1 MPDKTLKIRQSNVF
15 NSLMTQWSEAEGVME
30 RTQEASGAMAS
41 AYELYTDSI
50 EGRINT
56 LKATLQGLSS
66 DILDDSVIKTAI
78 SGLTG
83 IANALDFVID
93 KIGILGTLAIGGGIA
108 KFVSD
113 FNLMQTSIVSASS
126 ALSGISGGLGGSN
139 IIIAANEIAKYKNNI
154 RELILAKTTL
164 TATDKAYALQ
174 VAQDIATNKIIVA
187 EKAKEI
193 SLYQIQN
200 ARVKESVASSVAAT
214 IQNNIEKIGLDGL
227 TEAQLRHILATHNIS
242 NAKQEEII
250 AHLTNAGAIKT
261 ESTAMTALG
270 GAFKGI
276 LSLLKNPLVIVTGLI
291 FGIVTATKEYTKALR
306 ENAKEAQQNY
316 QQITSEVE
324 SLESEL
330 ANVQERLEELNKIE
344 SPTYVQQEEIDKL
357 TELNNELERELLI
370 KQAQQDFAKKDAENT
385 ALKSFRDYQ
394 SKNALVDYETG
405 NLIGNPEMED
415 YLNAYV
421 EAIRKQQE
429 TYDIR
434 KQEFDELVLDPESS
448 KRDRDNA
455 EKILGYAKEELDA
468 RYKRLDE
475 FLRFAKDEWSGIT
488 GETEEGK
495 RYLEQ
500 LKYFEDNIYIPLM
513 EEYNGKEY
521 NIEIDTNLNT
531 DGIDGQ
537 KKELED
543 LSDAIDKVIKKADI
557 LNNVQKDL
565 SDKNIISAS
574 TIKDILQMYPSM
586 EQAVTKYLLG
596 LTTASQLMSEL
607 KAKYAEDEAA
617 YYDLL
622 INKIMLTDEFKEVQ
636 ISAEYEKQQ
645 QSEKF
650 FESLNSM
657 QQNLINALGDS
668 YNVDLENFTTIEKK
682 KIEIQAAVIKTLALQ
697 YTQYAGLSLEE
708 LKAQQKILNSKI
720 SPGVASSPSA
730 KPILDELNAVNN
742 AIKEIEDIYS
752 KMDAIA
758 NSGNLI
764 KPIKPTDLS
773 SVKDSVSKKTDDTLK
788 KLHDKINDWFS
799 GIELQISLKIDKGDI
814 DGAKKLYQ
822 DAINRANEELNK
834 AYSSGLT
841 ISDEWVQSLLEKLQK
856 YHKEFSELIINEYD
870 KLIEYNDD
878 FDVWNKVSY
887 SKLDVL
893 ADKLKK
899 INDLYLEGILSYK
912 DWYDLYMDTAKEIY
926 DYQKDALEELLDQTM
941 DAIKA
946 ENDARVEA
954 LENQK
959 DAYNEIISLKKK
971 LIEDTDEEAD
981 YEREVAKRVKEIAK
995 LQERITQLALDDS
1008 REAYA
1013 ERVKLE
1019 EELQQKQEELA
1030 DYQAD
1035 HAKDQVIDSLDEQQ
1049 DKFEE
1054 NIDEQIDSI
1063 KAEIDTEVELR
1074 EQAINRINA
1083 DYKKMMED
1091 VKGYFAELGITLD
1104 DEVIRRLEEGLKLV
1118 SQYGDYGSAIGGIGS
1133 GSDIGSATGYE
1144 LTSLIQQMKNNSSAW
1159 WDAKNS
1165 GNKEEMNRLS
1175 QENERI
1181 AQMLKTMFGLD
1192 IWKDSASG
1200 TWYIR
1205 TPGGKQKLFDV
1216 YHNGGVV
1223 DGYSTTNNRE
1233 IMALL
1238 EKGEVVFND
1247 GQQKK
1252 FVDIF
1257 KDAAIKMQKVFSNIF
1272 AIATETSNF
1281 SPIPAGA
1288 TYAPSISVNIEH
1300 NGPMTD
1306 DDANKYANQIGNG
1319 TFDVLMEIMN
1329 RKGII

>member
-1 MPDKTLKIRQSNVF
+1 
-15 NSLMTQWSEAEGVME
+15 MTQWSEAEGVME
-30 RTQEASGAMAS
+30 RTQEASGEMAN

-66 DILDDSVIKTAI
+66 DILDDSIIKTAI

-93 KIGILGTLAIGGGIA
+93 KVGILGTLAIGGGIA

-139 IIIAANEIAKYKNNI
+139 IIVAANEIAKYKNNI

-164 TATDKAYALQ
+164 SATDKAYALQ
-174 VAQDIATNKIIVA
+174 LAQDIATNKIITSDM
-187 EKAKEI
+187 AKQIALIQTKNI
-193 SLYQIQN
+193 SKRDEVVTSVSAAIQ
-200 ARVKESVASSVAAT
+200 T
-214 IQNNIEKIGLDGL
+214 NIEKIGLDGL
-227 TEAQLRHILATHNIS
+227 TDAQLRHILSSKGIS
-242 NAKQEEII
+242 AAKQDEII
-250 AHLTNAGAIKT
+250 AHITNASAIKT

-330 ANVQERLEELNKIE
+330 ENVQERLKELNKIE

-357 TELNNELERELLI
+357 KELNNEFERELLI

-429 TYDIR
+429 TYNIR

-448 KRDRDNA
+448 KSDRDNA
-455 EKILGYAKEELDA
+455 ERILKYAKEELDA

-488 GETEEGK
+488 GETDEGK

-521 NIEIDTNLNT
+521 NIGFNVNANSSGVEETEQDLNDLIGTIDSLSGKFDLLQSAQEEFNEYGILSPSTLSSIAEKYPALVSSIEQYALGLKTSQELLN
-531 DGIDGQ
+531 
-537 KKELED
+537 D
-543 LSDAIDKVIKKADI
+543 LS
-557 LNNVQKDL
+557 
-565 SDKNIISAS
+565 SAYK
-574 TIKDILQMYPSM
+574 TDEDNYRIAL
-586 EQAVTKYLLG
+586 VHKYEN
-596 LTTASQLMSEL
+596 SVEFYNS
-607 KAKYAEDEAA
+607 
-617 YYDLL
+617 
-622 INKIMLTDEFKEVQ
+622 LTDNQKT
-636 ISAEYEKQQ
+636 
-645 QSEKF
+645 
-650 FESLNSM
+650 
-657 QQNLINALGDS
+657 LIDDLGEA
-668 YNVDLENFTTIEKK
+668 YGVDLENFTTIEQKK
-682 KIEIQAAVIKTLALQ
+682 LAVQKAIIEQMATNYGWYVGTSLESLKAEREHMLASANPGMSGAAASSFQKRLSVIDNAIAQVENVLGRIDDIAASGISGPSSWNPSKIEE
-697 YTQYAGLSLEE
+697 S
-708 LKAQQKILNSKI
+708 
-720 SPGVASSPSA
+720 ASSA
-730 KPILDELNAVNN
+730 KDEV
-742 AIKEIEDIYS
+742 EDLYASIR
-752 KMDAIA
+752 
-758 NSGNLI
+758 
-764 KPIKPTDLS
+764 
-773 SVKDSVSKKTDDTLK
+773 
-788 KLHDKINDWFS
+788 DWFS
-799 GIELQISLKIDKGDI
+799 DMEFKVSLKIDSGDI
-814 DGAKKLYQ
+814 EGSQEMYKQ
-822 DAINRANEELNK
+822 MIERVNEELSK
-834 AYSSGLT
+834 AYAEGLT
-841 ISDEWVQSLLEKLQK
+841 INDDWVQELIQKLQEYNK
-856 YHKEFSELIINEYD
+856 ALSDLVIEEYD
-870 KLIEYNDD
+870 KIISYNDD

-893 ADKLKK
+893 ANKLKK

-941 DAIKA
+941 DAIEA

-1019 EELQQKQEELA
+1019 EELQKKQEELA

-1049 DKFEE
+1049 DKFEA
-1054 NIDEQIDSI
+1054 NIEDQINSI
-1063 KAEIDTEVELR
+1063 KNQIDTEVDLR
-1074 EQAINRINA
+1074 EQAIAKINA

-1091 VKGYFAELGITLD
+1091 IKGYFKELGITLD
-1104 DEVIRRLEEGLKLV
+1104 DEIVQKLAEGLKLID
-1118 SQYGDYGSAIGGIGS
+1118 QYGSYGGAIGNIGS
-1133 GSDIGSATGYE
+1133 GSIGDATGYQ

-1165 GNKEEMNRLS
+1165 GDSQEMSRLV

-1181 AQMLKTMFGLD
+1181 AQMLKKMFGLD
-1192 IWKDSASG
+1192 IWKDDSG

-1205 TPGGKQKLFDV
+1205 TPSGKQKLFDT
-1216 YHNGGVV
+1216 YHTGGVV
-1223 DGYSTTNNRE
+1223 DGYSTANNKE

-1247 GQQKK
+1247 GQQRK

-1257 KDAAIKMQKVFSNIF
+1257 KNAAITMQRAFSDVFAMATNRSGFIP
-1272 AIATETSNF
+1272 IA
-1281 SPIPAGA
+1281 AGT
-1288 TYAPSISVNIEH
+1288 TYAPNIEVNIEH

-1306 DDANKYANQIGNG
+1306 DDANRYANQIGNG

>member
-1 MPDKTLKIRQSNVF
+1 
-15 NSLMTQWSEAEGVME
+15 MTQWSEAEGVME
-30 RTQEASGAMAS
+30 RTQEASGEMAN

-66 DILDDSVIKTAI
+66 DILDDSIIKTAI

-93 KIGILGTLAIGGGIA
+93 KVGILGTLAIGGGIA

-126 ALSGISGGLGGSN
+126 ALSGISGGLGSSN
-139 IIIAANEIAKYKNNI
+139 IIVAANEIAKYKNNI

-164 TATDKAYALQ
+164 SATDKAYALQ
-174 VAQDIATNKIIVA
+174 LAQDIATNKIITSDM
-187 EKAKEI
+187 AKQIALIQTKNI
-193 SLYQIQN
+193 SKRDEVVTSVSAAIQ
-200 ARVKESVASSVAAT
+200 T
-214 IQNNIEKIGLDGL
+214 NIEKIGLDGL
-227 TEAQLRHILATHNIS
+227 TDAQLRHILSSKGIS
-242 NAKQEEII
+242 AAKQDEII
-250 AHLTNAGAIKT
+250 AHITNASAIKT

-330 ANVQERLEELNKIE
+330 ENVQERLEELNKIE

-357 TELNNELERELLI
+357 KELNNELERELLI

-429 TYDIR
+429 TYNIR

-448 KRDRDNA
+448 KSDRDNA
-455 EKILGYAKEELDA
+455 ERILKYAKEELDA

-488 GETEEGK
+488 GETDEGK

-521 NIEIDTNLNT
+521 NIGFNVNANSSGVEETEQDLNDLIGTIDSL
-531 DGIDGQ
+531 
-537 KKELED
+537 
-543 LSDAIDKVIKKADI
+543 
-557 LNNVQKDL
+557 
-565 SDKNIISAS
+565 
-574 TIKDILQMYPSM
+574 
-586 EQAVTKYLLG
+586 
-596 LTTASQLMSEL
+596 
-607 KAKYAEDEAA
+607 
-617 YYDLL
+617 
-622 INKIMLTDEFKEVQ
+622 
-636 ISAEYEKQQ
+636 
-645 QSEKF
+645 SEKF
-650 FESLNSM
+650 DLLQSAQEEFNKYGLLSSSTLSAIAEKYPDLVSSIE
-657 QQNLINALGDS
+657 QYALGLKTSQDLLNDLS
-668 YNVDLENFTTIEKK
+668 SAYKTDEDNYRIALVHKYENSVEFYNSLTDNQKTLIDDLGEAYGVDLENFTTIEQK
-682 KIEIQAAVIKTLALQ
+682 KIAVQAAVIKVLAQQ
-697 YTQYAGLSLEE
+697 YSKYAGLTLDQ

-720 SPGVASSPSA
+720 SPGIASSPSA
-730 KPILDELNAVNN
+730 KPILEELGAVND
-742 AIKEIEDIYS
+742 AIKQIEDFNNKLDSIASSGISGPSSWSPS
-752 KMDAIA
+752 KI
-758 NSGNLI
+758 S
-764 KPIKPTDLS
+764 
-773 SVKDSVSKKTDDTLK
+773 DSVGSTASDAK
-788 KLHDKINDWFS
+788 DKVEDLYESIRGWFS
-799 GIELQISLKIDKGDI
+799 DMEFKVSLKIDAGDI
-814 DGAKKLYQ
+814 EGSQEMYKQ
-822 DAINRANEELNK
+822 MIERVNEELSK
-834 AYSSGLT
+834 AYKDGLT
-841 ISDEWVQSLLEKLQK
+841 INDDWVQELIQKLQEYNK
-856 YHKEFSELIINEYD
+856 ALSDLVIEEYD
-870 KLIEYNDD
+870 KIISYNDD

-1019 EELQQKQEELA
+1019 EELQKKQEELA

-1049 DKFEE
+1049 DKFEA
-1054 NIDEQIDSI
+1054 NIEDQINSI
-1063 KAEIDTEVELR
+1063 KNQIDTEVDLR
-1074 EQAINRINA
+1074 EQAIAKINA

-1091 VKGYFAELGITLD
+1091 IKGYFKELGITLD
-1104 DEVIRRLEEGLKLV
+1104 DEIVQKLAEGLKLID
-1118 SQYGDYGSAIGGIGS
+1118 QYGSYGGAIGNIGS
-1133 GSDIGSATGYE
+1133 GSIGDATGYQ

-1165 GNKEEMNRLS
+1165 GDSQEMSRLV

-1181 AQMLKTMFGLD
+1181 AQMLKKMFGLD
-1192 IWKDSASG
+1192 IWKDDSG

-1205 TPGGKQKLFDV
+1205 TPSGKQKLFDT
-1216 YHNGGVV
+1216 YHTGGVV
-1223 DGYSTTNNRE
+1223 DGYSTANNKE

-1247 GQQKK
+1247 GQQRK

-1257 KDAAIKMQKVFSNIF
+1257 KNAAITMQRAFSDVFAMATNRSGFIP
-1272 AIATETSNF
+1272 IA
-1281 SPIPAGA
+1281 AGT
-1288 TYAPSISVNIEH
+1288 TYAPNIEVNIEH

>member
-1 MPDKTLKIRQSNVF
+1 MSDLFISELCPDKTLKIRQSNVF

-30 RTQEASGAMAS
+30 RTQEASGEMAN

-66 DILDDSVIKTAI
+66 DILDDSIIKTAI

-126 ALSGISGGLGGSN
+126 SLSGISGGLGGSN
-139 IIIAANEIAKYKNNI
+139 IIVAANELAKYKNTI
-154 RELILAKTTL
+154 RELIIAKTTL
-164 TATDKAYALQ
+164 SATDKAYALQ
-174 VAQDIATNKIIVA
+174 LAQDIATNKIIVA

-330 ANVQERLEELNKIE
+330 ENVQERLEELNKIE

-394 SKNALVDYETG
+394 SKNALTDYETG

-429 TYDIR
+429 TYNIR

-455 EKILGYAKEELDA
+455 ERILGYAKEELDA

-488 GETEEGK
+488 GETDEGK

-521 NIEIDTNLNT
+521 NIGFNVNANSSGVEETEQDLNDLIGTIDTLSSKFDLLQSAQEEFNEYGVLSSSTLSSIAEKYPALVSSIEQYALGLKTSQELLN
-531 DGIDGQ
+531 
-537 KKELED
+537 D
-543 LSDAIDKVIKKADI
+543 LSSVYKTDEDNYRIALVHKYENSVEFYNSLTD
-557 LNNVQKDL
+557 NQK
-565 SDKNIISAS
+565 
-574 TIKDILQMYPSM
+574 
-586 EQAVTKYLLG
+586 
-596 LTTASQLMSEL
+596 
-607 KAKYAEDEAA
+607 
-617 YYDLL
+617 LL
-622 INKIMLTDEFKEVQ
+622 INE
-636 ISAEYEKQQ
+636 
-645 QSEKF
+645 
-650 FESLNSM
+650 
-657 QQNLINALGDS
+657 LGEA
-668 YNVDLENFTTIEKK
+668 YGVDLENFTTIEQKK
-682 KIEIQAAVIKTLALQ
+682 LAIQAEIIKSMIAN
-697 YTQYAGLSLEE
+697 YKAYVGMSLDE
-708 LKAQQKILNSKI
+708 LKAQAKLMASKVSPGMSNSSLQEYWNLLDAIEAIEGVYADIDEITISGISGPSSWNPSKI
-720 SPGVASSPSA
+720 EESA
-730 KPILDELNAVNN
+730 DKAKDEAEDLYE
-742 AIKEIEDIYS
+742 AIR
-752 KMDAIA
+752 
-758 NSGNLI
+758 
-764 KPIKPTDLS
+764 
-773 SVKDSVSKKTDDTLK
+773 
-788 KLHDKINDWFS
+788 DWFS
-799 GIELQISLKIDKGDI
+799 DMEFKVSLKIDAGDI
-814 DGAKKLYQ
+814 EGSQEMYKQMID
-822 DAINRANEELNK
+822 RVNEELSK
-834 AYSSGLT
+834 AYAEGLT
-841 ISDEWVQSLLEKLQK
+841 INDDWVQELIQKLQEYNK
-856 YHKEFSELIINEYD
+856 ALSDLVIDEYD

-893 ADKLKK
+893 SNKLKK
-899 INDLYLEGILSYK
+899 INDLYIEGILSYK

-926 DYQKDALEELLDQTM
+926 DFQKDALEELLDQTM
-941 DAIKA
+941 DALKA
-946 ENDARVEA
+946 ENDARVES
-954 LENQK
+954 LEDQK
-959 DAYNEIISLKKK
+959 DAYNEIIELKKK
-971 LIEDTDEEAD
+971 LIQDTDDEAD

-995 LQERITQLALDDS
+995 LQERITQLSLDDS

-1035 HAKDQVIDSLDEQQ
+1035 HAQDKVIDSLDEQQ
-1049 DKFEE
+1049 EKFEE
-1054 NIDEQIDSI
+1054 NIDDQID
-1063 KAEIDTEVELR
+1063 AVREEVENEVDLR
-1074 EQAINRINA
+1074 KAAIDKINA
-1083 DYKKMMED
+1083 EYKQMAED
-1091 VKGYFAELGITLD
+1091 VKGYFQALGITLD
-1104 DEVIRRLEEGLKLV
+1104 DEVIKRLEEGLKLV
-1118 SQYGDYGSAIGGIGS
+1118 GQYGDYDSALDNIGQGE
-1133 GSDIGSATGYE
+1133 DIGNSTGYQ

-1159 WDAKNS
+1159 WDAKTS
-1165 GNKEEMNRLS
+1165 GNSQEMNRLS
-1175 QENERI
+1175 QENEKI
-1181 AQMLKTMFGLD
+1181 AQMLKTMYGLD
-1192 IWKDSASG
+1192 IWKDSATG

-1205 TPGGKQKLFDV
+1205 TPSGTQKLFDA
-1216 YHNGGVV
+1216 YHTGGVV
-1223 DGYSTTNNRE
+1223 GGYNTANNRE

-1247 GQQKK
+1247 GQQRN

-1257 KDAAIKMQKVFSNIF
+1257 KDAAVKMQKVFSNIF
-1272 AIATETSNF
+1272 ALSTDTNRMT
-1281 SPIPAGA
+1281 PIPAGA
-1288 TYAPSISVNIEH
+1288 TYAPSISVSIEH

-1306 DDANKYANQIGNG
+1306 EDANEYAHQIGN
-1319 TFDVLMEIMN
+1319 TAFDVLLQAMN
-1329 RKGII
+1329 RKGIV

>member
-1 MPDKTLKIRQSNVF
+1 
-15 NSLMTQWSEAEGVME
+15 MTQWSEAEGVME
-30 RTQEASGAMAS
+30 RTQEASGAMAN

-66 DILDDSVIKTAI
+66 DILDDSIIKTAV

-83 IANALDFVID
+83 IANSLDFIID
-93 KIGILGTLAIGGGIA
+93 KLGILGTLATAGGIA
-108 KFVSD
+108 KFISM
-113 FNLMQTSIVSASS
+113 FNNMRSAISS
-126 ALSGISGGLGGSN
+126 ATSAIDGITDLTKMAQALSLYDTNVAKAVLSRTALNKAEQESVLINIQKIQQETLLSAAYANRIAIEASQSGGNAIEISQSIQHTAALNAETLGIKAVTQAQLEEILSSN
-139 IIIAANEIAKYKNNI
+139 GVQREKAEEIAA
-154 RELILAKTTL
+154 R
-164 TATDKAYALQ
+164 YA
-174 VAQDIATNKIIVA
+174 
-187 EKAKEI
+187 
-193 SLYQIQN
+193 
-200 ARVKESVASSVAAT
+200 
-214 IQNNIEKIGLDGL
+214 
-227 TEAQLRHILATHNIS
+227 
-242 NAKQEEII
+242 
-250 AHLTNAGAIKT
+250 NAGAAKA
-261 ESTAMTALG
+261 EGAAMSALG
-270 GAFKGI
+270 ATVKSVLTFLKANPWILLITAVGAGI
-276 LSLLKNPLVIVTGLI
+276 AALVNYGNKLK
-291 FGIVTATKEYTKALR
+291 
-306 ENAKEAQQNY
+306 ENAQNAKDEY
-316 QQITSEVE
+316 NSLTSEVTN
-324 SLESEL
+324 LESEL
-330 ANVQERLEELNKIE
+330 AKVRDRLREIE
-344 SPTYVQQEEIDKL
+344 SIENPDIATQEEYDLLVKQ
-357 TELNNELERELLI
+357 NNELERELRL
-370 KQAQQDFAKKDAENT
+370 KEALMLSAQKEAENATLKDIDWYFRWNSFGSGYREDSGNVTINSVLQGYLNDAKKAQEQLEV
-385 ALKSFRDYQ
+385 AKQERDKYINDVE
-394 SKNALVDYETG
+394 STEFKNADK
-405 NLIGNPEMED
+405 D
-415 YLNAYV
+415 V
-421 EAIRKQQE
+421 EKLQE
-429 TYDIR
+429 
-434 KQEFDELVLDPESS
+434 KLDKRVESLTDFYN
-448 KRDRDNA
+448 KV
-455 EKILGYAKEELDA
+455 
-468 RYKRLDE
+468 
-475 FLRFAKDEWSGIT
+475 KDEWMTGISGT
-488 GETEEGK
+488 TEEGK
-495 RYLEQ
+495 KL
-500 LKYFEDNIYIPLM
+500 LDVFSSFEDELLPFLD
-513 EEYNGKEY
+513 EYNGVDTSQ
-521 NIEIDTNLNT
+521 IDIGIDTNVNT
-531 DGIDGQ
+531 DSIKEAENDINDLMSTIDSLSEKFDLLNSAQEEFNEYGVLSSSTLSSIAEKYPALVSSIEQ
-537 KKELED
+537 YALGLKTSQELLND
-543 LSDAIDKVIKKADI
+543 LSSAYQTDEDNYRIALVHKYENSVEFYNSLTD
-557 LNNVQKDL
+557 NQK
-565 SDKNIISAS
+565 
-574 TIKDILQMYPSM
+574 
-586 EQAVTKYLLG
+586 
-596 LTTASQLMSEL
+596 
-607 KAKYAEDEAA
+607 
-617 YYDLL
+617 LL
-622 INKIMLTDEFKEVQ
+622 INE
-636 ISAEYEKQQ
+636 
-645 QSEKF
+645 
-650 FESLNSM
+650 
-657 QQNLINALGDS
+657 LGEA
-668 YNVDLENFTTIEKK
+668 YGVDLENFTTIEQKK
-682 KIEIQAAVIKTLALQ
+682 LAIQAEIIKSMIAN
-697 YTQYAGLSLEE
+697 YKAYVGMSLDE
-708 LKAQQKILNSKI
+708 LKAQAKLMASKI
-720 SPGVASSPSA
+720 SPGMSNSS
-730 KPILDELNAVNN
+730 LQEYWNLL
-742 AIKEIEDIYS
+742 
-752 KMDAIA
+752 DAIEA
-758 NSGNLI
+758 IEGVYADIDEITISGISGPSSWNPSKI
-764 KPIKPTDLS
+764 EESADKAKDEAEDLYEA
-773 SVKDSVSKKTDDTLK
+773 
-788 KLHDKINDWFS
+788 IRDWFS
-799 GIELQISLKIDKGDI
+799 DMEFKVSLKIDAGDI
-814 DGAKKLYQ
+814 EGSEEMYKQMID
-822 DAINRANEELNK
+822 RVNEELSK
-834 AYSSGLT
+834 AYAEGLT
-841 ISDEWVQSLLEKLQK
+841 INDDWVQELIQKLQEYNK
-856 YHKEFSELIINEYD
+856 ALSDLVLDEYD

-926 DYQKDALEELLDQTM
+926 DYQKDALEELLEQTM
-941 DAIKA
+941 DAIEA

-954 LENQK
+954 LESQK

-981 YEREVAKRVKEIAK
+981 YEREVEKRVKEIAK

-1205 TPGGKQKLFDV
+1205 TPEGKQKLFDV

-1238 EKGEVVFND
+1238 EKGEVVFDD

-1272 AIATETSNF
+1272 AVATETSGF